1 MNLASSASTLPSP
14 STARTMTF
22 SELPEMVPASH
33 MNDIYQALLKPDGGM
48 IKRFKTV
55 QAAAALYE
63 PTTPN
68 SQDALEQELSQLIGR
83 PVRLS
88 QPQLRCFKELL
99 IDEPAFAHIAPWED
113 LTASW

>member
-1 MNLASSASTLPSP
+1 MHPTPSLSAANLHDLY
-14 STARTMTF
+14 
-22 SELPEMVPASH
+22 L
-33 MNDIYQALLKPDGGM
+33 ALLQPDGGLT
-48 IKRFKTV
+48 KRFKTI

-63 PTTPN
+63 PGAPD
-68 SQDALEQELSQLIGR
+68 SAHPLEQELARVLGR

-88 QPQLRCFKELL
+88 EPQLRCFKELL